1 MEMSV
6 MRLVFKLSIFTCAV
20 SNLKICLTH
29 PITLLTVGHWS
40 TRLFGSH

>member
-6 MRLVFKLSIFTCAV
+6 MRMVFKLSIFTCTV

-29 PITLLTVGHWS
+29 LMVGHWS
-40 TRLFGSH
+40 THLFGSH

>member
-6 MRLVFKLSIFTCAV
+6 MRLVFKLSIFTCTV

-29 PITLLTVGHWS
+29 QITLLSVGHWS

>member
-6 MRLVFKLSIFTCAV
+6 MRLVFKLSIFTCIV

-29 PITLLTVGHWS
+29 QVTLHVVGHWS